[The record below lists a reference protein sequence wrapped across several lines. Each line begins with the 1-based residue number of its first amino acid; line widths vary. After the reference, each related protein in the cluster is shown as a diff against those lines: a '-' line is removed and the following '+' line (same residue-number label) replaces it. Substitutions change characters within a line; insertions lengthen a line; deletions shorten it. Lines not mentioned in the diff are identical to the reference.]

1 MTAAVATAPATGWR
15 RSIWNVLTNWVSFVI
30 GVITS
35 LLLSPYIVHTLGD
48 VTYGAWVLLGSMVG
62 YLGLLDLGAR
72 GAVTRYVATYHAAR
86 RHEDAGSIASTALIL
101 FGAMGLVAIAASG
114 VLALLVNHA
123 FQVPAELAGVTRIA
137 LVISGVTL
145 AVSLVSGVFGGI
157 VVGMQR
163 FDLLNALN
171 VVVTLGQAGA
181 VVLVLQEGGGLVAIS
196 LVQLIT
202 AIVRGAVSAWLSCR
216 LYPELALRI
225 RGWSRIHLRTIFAFG
240 LSATAIH
247 AAGAIINYTDA
258 LVIGA
263 FLPVS
268 MITFFA
274 IASTM
279 TDQVRSVIAGISQ
292 TLTPMVGALE
302 GRRQADDVGT
312 VLLQGARFATLAV
325 LPIVIT
331 LEIRGASFIGIWM
344 GPDYAAPVGAVLIVL
359 AIAIWPYAGFQVV
372 TATMIGV
379 NRHRGLIPVFVG
391 EALVNLALSIVLI
404 QRFGIVGVAWGTAV
418 PRVIVSLIVGPL
430 YARRHAGVSLPAYYT
445 RTLLW
450 PTVGMIPFVLA
461 TVGFEMWWPASHIVE
476 FFAQVAVTLL
486 VAGVGAWF
494 VVLTSRERQALAS
507 AIGVRGLA
515 SATR

>member
-1 MTAAVATAPATGWR
+1 
-15 RSIWNVLTNWVSFVI
+15 
-30 GVITS
+30 
-35 LLLSPYIVHTLGD
+35 
-48 VTYGAWVLLGSMVG
+48 
-62 YLGLLDLGAR
+62 
-72 GAVTRYVATYHAAR
+72 
-86 RHEDAGSIASTALIL
+86 
-101 FGAMGLVAIAASG
+101 
-114 VLALLVNHA
+114 
-123 FQVPAELAGVTRIA
+123 
-137 LVISGVTL
+137 
-145 AVSLVSGVFGGI
+145 
-157 VVGMQR
+157 
-163 FDLLNALN
+163 
-171 VVVTLGQAGA
+171 
-181 VVLVLQEGGGLVAIS
+181 
-196 LVQLIT
+196 
-202 AIVRGAVSAWLSCR
+202 
-216 LYPELALRI
+216 
-225 RGWSRIHLRTIFAFG
+225 
-240 LSATAIH
+240 
-247 AAGAIINYTDA
+247 
-258 LVIGA
+258 
-263 FLPVS
+263 

-445 RTLLW
+445 RALLGPRW
-450 PTVGMIPFVLA
+450 G
-461 TVGFEMWWPASHIVE
+461 
-476 FFAQVAVTLL
+476 
-486 VAGVGAWF
+486 
-494 VVLTSRERQALAS
+494 
-507 AIGVRGLA
+507 
-515 SATR
+515 